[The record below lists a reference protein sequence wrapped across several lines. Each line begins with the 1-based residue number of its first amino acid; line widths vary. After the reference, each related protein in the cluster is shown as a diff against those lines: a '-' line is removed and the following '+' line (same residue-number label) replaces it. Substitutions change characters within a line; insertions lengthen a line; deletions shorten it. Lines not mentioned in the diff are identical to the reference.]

1 MRSAQRALLSLV
13 DKIFADGIL
22 SPSERNELH
31 TLYET
36 GGLSVREVRE
46 VFSTFIAKTWGE
58 VMADGFVTPEER
70 QKLLTIVVELRLPP
84 EMVPPEVARE
94 IVRLAA

>member
-22 SPSERNELH
+22 SPSERTELH
-31 TLYET
+31 ALYT
-36 GGLSVREVRE
+36 SGGLSVREVRA
-46 VFSTFIAKTWGE
+46 VFSAFVTKTWGE
-58 VMADGFVTPEER
+58 VIEDGFVTPEER

-94 IVRLAA
+94 LVRHAA

>member
-13 DKIFADGIL
+13 EKIFADGIL
-22 SPSERNELH
+22 SPSERKELH
-31 TLYET
+31 SLY
-36 GGLSVREVRE
+36 GASGLSVREVRE
-46 VFSTFIAKTWGE
+46 VFSAFVAKTWGQ
-58 VMADGFVTPEER
+58 VMEDSFVTAEER
-70 QKLLTIVVELRLPP
+70 QKLLTIIVELRLPP